1 MCFTGSINI
10 YYKHKLPSKVKN
22 SSDGNKKKQQE
33 EIKILAPP
41 EAFKAEQATESA
53 ALQLTDEALDFLV
66 DLLMDINEGGNYYE
80 LNRNLE
86 DAA

>member
-1 MCFTGSINI
+1 MAI
-10 YYKHKLPSKVKN
+10 
-22 SSDGNKKKQQE
+22 KKQQE
-33 EIKILAPP
+33 EIKMIKKLAPP

>member
-1 MCFTGSINI
+1 MI
-10 YYKHKLPSKVKN
+10 
-22 SSDGNKKKQQE
+22 KK
-33 EIKILAPP
+33 LAPP